1 MHRARDHAATRT
13 RERRQRL
20 AHEAARL
27 MAEGGFQDMQQAR
40 AKAVGRLGI
49 RDEASL
55 PCNAE
60 IEAALRERQRLFAGP
75 QRDAALHRRR
85 TAAVDALEFLRAF
98 SPRLAGPVLEGTA
111 DANSPIL
118 LLLHEDDP
126 DAVQRFLEEHGIPAQ
141 ARSRRM
147 RLDRERVAEVP
158 TWTFTAEELPFELRV
173 LPYDALR
180 QAPLSPVDD
189 RPMRRASLSQLRALL
204 DPAPPELPTR

>member
-27 MAEGGFQDMQQAR
+27 MAEGGLQDIQQAR
-40 AKAVGRLGI
+40 TKAASRLGI

-55 PCNAE
+55 PRNTE

-75 QRDAALHRRR
+75 ERDAALQHRR

-111 DANSPIL
+111 DANSPVL

-126 DAVQRFLEEHGIPAQ
+126 DAVQRFLEEHGIPAE

-147 RLDRERVAEVP
+147 RLDRERVTEVP
-158 TWTFTAEELPFELRV
+158 TWTFTAEDLPFELRV

-204 DPAPPELPTR
+204 DQVPTQPR

>member
-27 MAEGGFQDMQQAR
+27 MAESGLQDIQQAR
-40 AKAVGRLGI
+40 TKAASRLGI

-55 PCNAE
+55 PRNTE

-75 QRDAALHRRR
+75 ERDAALQHRRM
-85 TAAVDALEFLRAF
+85 AAVDALEFLRAF

-111 DANSPIL
+111 DANSPVL

-126 DAVQRFLEEHGIPAQ
+126 DAVQRFLDEHGIPAE

-158 TWTFTAEELPFELRV
+158 TWTFTAEDLPFELRV

-204 DPAPPELPTR
+204 DQVPTQPR